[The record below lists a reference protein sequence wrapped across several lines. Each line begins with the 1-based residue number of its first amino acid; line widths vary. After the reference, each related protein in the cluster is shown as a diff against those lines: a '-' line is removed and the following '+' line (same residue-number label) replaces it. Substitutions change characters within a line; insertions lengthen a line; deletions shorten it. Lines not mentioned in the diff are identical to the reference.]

1 MPGPARSVLALGL
14 IFLLLGLLNA
24 ALATTVS
31 PELQRAE
38 VLNGLAAVALM
49 LVAALWTRADPKTAE
64 RVVLPGEQGLVLSDD
79 LTEPQRQELAWGS
92 QMLLTATP
100 ASTLLVHWNG
110 SVILRRGLLGS
121 GDFQPGTI
129 SRRAMERET
138 VVSLVN
144 TTLFPGRSE
153 FDPVLEKLP
162 AVIVCPLGGN
172 GVVILGGWSVRCFSQ
187 SDERWLQGW
196 AERLKSSLMETMNQ
210 TNVSDRPSLNSN
222 PDPT

>member
-1 MPGPARSVLALGL
+1 MPRPARSVLAVGV

-24 ALATTVS
+24 GLATTIT

-38 VLNGLAAVALM
+38 VLNGLAAVGLM

-64 RVVLPGEQGLVLSDD
+64 RVALPGEQGLVFADG

-92 QMLLTATP
+92 RMLLTATP

-129 SRRAMERET
+129 SRRAMERQS
-138 VVSLVN
+138 VISLVN
-144 TTLFPGRSE
+144 TTLFPGRTE
-153 FDPVLEKLP
+153 FDPILEQLP

-172 GVVILGGWSVRCFSQ
+172 GVVVLGGWSVRCFSQ

-196 AERLKSSLMETMNQ
+196 AERLKRSLQESMSP
-210 TNVSDRPSLNSN
+210 TNVSDHPRLNSN